1 MSMTPQRRPPDPTDD
16 ILVLKL
22 NLTKKLAC
30 GLGEP
35 SDGLHDPPLERI
47 NWNATMTDS
56 ELQWATMSYNRPIY
70 GLGKE
75 LLGQLPRII

>member
-1 MSMTPQRRPPDPTDD
+1 MTRQRRPRDPTDD

-56 ELQWATMSYNRPIY
+56 ELQ
-70 GLGKE
+70 
-75 LLGQLPRII
+75 